1 MKTRQSEWRCCFVL
15 MIMLCIFLMDEPVY
29 AGEDE
34 IAGICSKL
42 AENIVNAGK
51 KTIAVVDF
59 TDLQGNVTELG
70 RFFAEEYSV
79 GLATTGKAFD
89 VIDRTHLKAI
99 LAEHKL
105 AATGII
111 DPQTAR
117 QLGQIAGVDALIT
130 GTITPFGDTV
140 RLSVKVLDTSTARIL
155 GASAADIAKTKTIE
169 ELLAK
174 GIGDKSSFPN
184 TMSGSSAIQKTGIG
198 TSVFKT
204 EVNDFTFVV
213 NECRLSGD
221 RLLCEV
227 LVTNNI
233 DDRTIDIFTSNSN
246 EESHRTRIIDQD
258 GNEIGVGSI
267 QIGNKIQDSENP
279 NYQLGGSSES
289 LQKLCG
295 SGTPTKLIL
304 LFKKVP
310 LTCNSVTLEIA
321 FRSSD
326 WKFFRTKLRNIPVMR

>member
-1 MKTRQSEWRCCFVL
+1 MTISFGKGRINMKIRQSEWRCCFVL
-15 MIMLCIFLMDEPVY
+15 MIMACIFLMNEPVY

-34 IAGICSKL
+34 IAGICQKL

-140 RLSVKVLDTSTARIL
+140 RLSVKVLDTNTARIL

-174 GIGDKSSFPN
+174 GIGEKSSSPN
-184 TMSGSSAIQKTGIG
+184 TMSGSSAIRKTGIG
-198 TSVFKT
+198 ASVIKT
-204 EVNDFTFVV
+204 EVNDFTF
-213 NECRLSGD
+213 ELKQCKISGTTII
-221 RLLCEV
+221 CEV
-227 LVTNNI
+227 LIINNEKDRQVVVYGRGYSNYSRII
-233 DDRTIDIFTSNSN
+233 DNNGFEYKAEKFQLGSNSN
-246 EESHRTRIIDQD
+246 Q
-258 GNEIGVGSI
+258 
-267 QIGNKIQDSENP
+267 
-279 NYQLGGSSES
+279 GG
-289 LQKLCG
+289 G
-295 SGTPTKLIL
+295 YVSGTMVTGIPTLLIFKFENISEPPESIGL
-304 LFKKVP
+304 LDICCEVDS
-310 LTCNSVTLEIA
+310 TS
-321 FRSSD
+321 FRGQ
-326 WKFFRTKLRNIPVMR
+326 LRNIPIIK